1 MGITSRPM
9 GDKLKIYSAV
19 TLLIRHK
26 LIRKTIAGII
36 TNEITITLKIIVQ
49 FIPIISQV
57 KI

>member
-19 TLLIRHK
+19 TLLIRRK